1 MGGGGSGLN
10 VPPGAR
16 VRGVPH
22 VGRLPLWL
30 RRSLPQLGGPE
41 RHAGRS
47 LLPASARVGS
57 GRVEGHVCI
66 RDLVFLHLLPRARHR
81 LWSSCPRLPYPITSE
96 IWSPAGGFYA
106 DPKKWKRNT
115 LITAA

>member
-1 MGGGGSGLN
+1 MYHTSAGCRCGC
-10 VPPGAR
+10 GAR
-16 VRGVPH
+16 CRSSAGPSGTP
-22 VGRLPLWL
+22 VG
-30 RRSLPQLGGPE
+30 
-41 RHAGRS
+41 ACF
-47 LLPASARVGS
+47 LLLLAFGS